1 MRIHEIIIDNFR
13 AIEHLEL
20 RDIPDQGVIVIHG
33 DNEQGKSSILEAIK
47 TVLNSKHRT
56 TSKTIKAIQPVDR
69 DVPISITL
77 EATVGTV
84 RFRIHKRFLKSTA
97 AELQVIEPRPSNHRG
112 LEAEAALA
120 EILESHLDTSL
131 LDALFMKQGEVEAGI
146 SAVGI
151 PTLTSALNAQNGN
164 TEDVTEDTALMEA
177 VEKEYLKFYTN
188 SGKAN
193 TRFLQFSKQVETLR
207 ADLDEANAEVA
218 KLSSHVDRV
227 KRLEIDRD
235 QATAQ
240 LPKAEEEL
248 AGRKAELEEAQK
260 VKAQA
265 TDILAQFSRAEEQLE
280 QAAGAQ
286 KRRRELR
293 DKLELAQSEVEKA
306 EAGQES
312 LAQEASREAAEFQT
326 LSEKLEAAHT
336 AETLAVEKVKAARQ
350 SVAGIKNRDRKEQI
364 TVVLGE
370 LDRIGQSLHELRS
383 IQHASVRVSQR
394 DIDALQKA
402 ITEVDIQKTLVEAQ
416 QGSITLSASTPTDI
430 QLGDDT
436 VSAIASGTTV
446 ALDRELTVVVGDV
459 TLVVN
464 PGKTAAES
472 RTDFESAEATLAELF
487 DRLDVLDLD
496 QLRERFTA
504 QEQRDVEIA
513 ELVREQQRMSG
524 GVEETV
530 LRAELAGLHVPEDL
544 DPSLSVE
551 DAQTQLDEAEES
563 RELAAE
569 AHKHANAALDGL
581 RSRPADKALTVF
593 NAQLAALQSNLAAAQ
608 GDLDRAVEEL
618 SDDEVDAAV
627 QRFAEAL
634 AGVRLQKQEIEQ
646 VLAKTNPDMA
656 QRLYEGAEANLRSYK
671 SAVSDAST
679 ELVRLEGLI
688 GVAAGAKERQD
699 KVQAALTA
707 AENRFESEQRRA
719 HAARR
724 LYDLMVFYRDESR
737 KRYAAP
743 FADKLSRLAASVFGE
758 SADFD
763 LDDELKISSRS
774 IGPRTVDLA
783 NLSGGAKEQLAILT
797 RFAIA
802 ELVAESSAQGSVPV
816 FIDDALGSTD
826 PERLTR
832 ISTLFSDAGKESQ
845 VFVLTCVPDRY
856 NYVEVTQKHSIES
869 LKTANALL

>member
-164 TEDVTEDTALMEA
+164 TEDATEDTALMEA
-177 VEKEYLKFYTN
+177 VEKEYSKFYTN

-218 KLSSHVDRV
+218 KLSSHVSRV
-227 KRLEIDRD
+227 ERLEIDRD
-235 QATAQ
+235 QATEQ

-248 AGRKAELEEAQK
+248 AARRAELEEAQK
-260 VKAQA
+260 VKAEA
-265 TDILAQFSRAEEQLE
+265 AEILGQFSRAEEQLE
-280 QAAGAQ
+280 QAEGAQ
-286 KRRRELR
+286 KRRTELR
-293 DKLELAQSEVEKA
+293 TKLDQAQAAAAKA
-306 EAGQES
+306 EAGQAS
-312 LAQEASREAAEFQT
+312 LAQEASREAEEFQA
-326 LSEKLEAAHT
+326 LSEKLDAART
-336 AETLAVEKVKAARQ
+336 AESLAVEKVKAARQ
-350 SVAGIKNRDRKEQI
+350 TVSGTKNRDRKEHLA
-364 TVVLGE
+364 VVLGE

-383 IQHASVRVSQR
+383 AQHASPRVSQR

-402 ITEVDIQKTLVEAQ
+402 IVEVEIQKTLVEAQ
-416 QGSITLSASTPTDI
+416 QGSITLSALTPTDV

-436 VSAIASGTTV
+436 VSATTSGTTV
-446 ALDRELTVVVGDV
+446 ALDRDLTIVVGDV
-459 TLVVN
+459 ALVIN
-464 PGKTAAES
+464 PGKSAAES
-472 RTDFESAEATLAELF
+472 RTDFESAEAALAEL
-487 DRLDVLDLD
+487 LD
-496 QLRERFTA
+496 QLDVSDVDQLRSRFNA

-513 ELVREQQRMSG
+513 ELVREQQRISG
-524 GVEETV
+524 GIEATV
-530 LRAELAGLHVPEDL
+530 LRAELEGLQVPEDL
-544 DPSLSVE
+544 DSELSLE
-551 DAQTQLDEAEES
+551 DAQTQLNEAEES

-581 RSRPADKALTVF
+581 RSRPADKALTVS
-593 NAQLAALQSNLAAAQ
+593 NAQLASLQSNVSTAQ
-608 GDLDRAVEEL
+608 SDLDRAVAETP
-618 SDDEVDAAV
+618 DDEVNAAV
-627 QRFAEAL
+627 QRCVDAL
-634 AGVRLQKQEIEQ
+634 AAVKVQKQEIEL

-656 QRLYEGAEANLRSYK
+656 QRLCEGAEANLRSYK
-671 SAVSDAST
+671 SAVSEATT

-724 LYDLMVFYRDESR
+724 LYELMVFYRDESR

-826 PERLTR
+826 PARLTR

-856 NYVEVTQKHSIES
+856 NYVEVAQKHSIES

>member
-164 TEDVTEDTALMEA
+164 TEDATEDTALMEA

-265 TDILAQFSRAEEQLE
+265 TEILAQFSRAEEQLE
-280 QAAGAQ
+280 QATGAQ
-286 KRRRELR
+286 KRRKELR
-293 DKLELAQSEVEKA
+293 NKLELAQTEVEKA
-306 EAGQES
+306 EAGQEN
-312 LAQEASREAAEFQT
+312 LAQEASREAEEFLA
-326 LSEKLEAAHT
+326 LSEKFEAARA

-350 SVAGIKNRDRKEQI
+350 SVAGIKNRDRKEHL
-364 TVVLGE
+364 TVMLGE
-370 LDRIGQSLHELRS
+370 LDRIGQRLYELRS
-383 IQHASVRVSQR
+383 VQHSSVRVSQR

-402 ITEVDIQKTLVEAQ
+402 ITEVDIQRTLVEAQ

-436 VSAIASGTTV
+436 VSATDAGTTV

-459 TLVVN
+459 TLVIN

-472 RTDFESAEATLAELF
+472 RTDFESAEAALAELL
-487 DRLDVLDLD
+487 DRLDVSDLD

-504 QEQRDVEIA
+504 QEQRDADIA

-524 GVEETV
+524 GAETTV
-530 LRAELAGLHVPEDL
+530 LRAELEGLHVPEDL
-544 DPSLSVE
+544 DPSISVD
-551 DAQTQLDEAEES
+551 DAQTQLNEAEES

-593 NAQLAALQSNLAAAQ
+593 NAQLAALQRNLSSAQ
-608 GDLDRAVEEL
+608 VELDRAVAET

-627 QRFAEAL
+627 QRCAEAL
-634 AGVRLQKQEIEQ
+634 AGVRVQKQEIEQ

-656 QRLYEGAEANLRSYK
+656 QRLCDAAEANVRSYK
-671 SAVSDAST
+671 TAVSDATT

-688 GVAAGAKERQD
+688 GVAAGAKERLD
-699 KVQAALTA
+699 KVKSALTA

-724 LYDLMVFYRDESR
+724 LFDLMVFYRDESR

-802 ELVAESSAQGSVPV
+802 ELVAESSAQGAVPV

-832 ISTLFSDAGKESQ
+832 ISTLFSDAGKDSQ